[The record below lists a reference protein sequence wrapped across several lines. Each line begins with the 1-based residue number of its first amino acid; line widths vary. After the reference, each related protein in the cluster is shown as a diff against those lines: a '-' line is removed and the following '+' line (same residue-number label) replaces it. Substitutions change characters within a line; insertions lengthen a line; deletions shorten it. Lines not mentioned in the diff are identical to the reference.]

1 MARKR
6 KGACRSENGCLI
18 HKKEAVICTSLV
30 VFTGNQGRFYHWIY
44 CVVKVYGG
52 LTYVCIAEDG
62 LCSLASDYML
72 YYVVLTRQRTSR
84 TLD

>member
-44 CVVKVYGG
+44 CVVKVGYMCM
-52 LTYVCIAEDG
+52 YMEDLR
-62 LCSLASDYML
+62 LC
-72 YYVVLTRQRTSR
+72 V
-84 TLD
+84 